1 MKRFF
6 DCVVSFFVL
15 IIFIPVMVIISLM
28 IKFDGGAIFFRQIR
42 VGLDGKHFGIYKF
55 RSMVVNAENI
65 GGHSTKEGDPRITA
79 IGMFIRKTSI
89 DELPQLINVLIG
101 DMSLVGPRPNVPVQK
116 EEYTKVQWDK
126 RNSVIPGITGL
137 AQATLRS
144 TATWQQRYDLD
155 LEYIRK
161 TSIIY
166 DIKIIF
172 MTIRQVLLKGGN

>member
-116 EEYTKVQWDK
+116 EE
-126 RNSVIPGITGL
+126 
-137 AQATLRS
+137 
-144 TATWQQRYDLD
+144 
-155 LEYIRK
+155 
-161 TSIIY
+161 
-166 DIKIIF
+166 
-172 MTIRQVLLKGGN
+172 